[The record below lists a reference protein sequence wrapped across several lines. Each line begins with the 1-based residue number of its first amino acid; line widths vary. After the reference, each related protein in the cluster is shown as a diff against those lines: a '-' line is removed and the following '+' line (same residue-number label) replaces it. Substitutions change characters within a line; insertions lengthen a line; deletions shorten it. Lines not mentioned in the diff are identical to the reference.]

1 MKKIKKVEWKQFF
14 DGDIVMLEEKKSKW
28 AAILTTS
35 SIFVLK
41 TTIVFAASSV
51 PGAGVAGAAGGL
63 AKLLTEM
70 LVVGDYICW
79 GVLIFSGL
87 SWMFGNK
94 TVAIERGIGATAG
107 YLIIRKSWDYV
118 MFLKSI

>member
-1 MKKIKKVEWKQFF
+1 MLKRVEKVEWKSFM
-14 DGDIVMLEEKKSKW
+14 DGNVMSMEKKSKW
-28 AAILTTS
+28 IPVLITG

-41 TTIVFAASSV
+41 AGVVLAASST
-51 PGAGVAGAAGGL
+51 PGGAAAGGL
-63 AKLLTEM
+63 ARLMSEM
-70 LVVGDYICW
+70 SGIGDYIAW
-79 GVLIFSGL
+79 GGLIFSGL

-94 TVAIERGIGATAG
+94 TVAIERAIGVTAG